1 MVLKVSVPQ
10 LVWYDNNE
18 LELEFPDSWDVHFLP
33 PEGHDRPKLT
43 PEQTEQAFD
52 NPIGT
57 ERIRDLAQGKKEV
70 AILFDDITRPTRT
83 YEILPYVLRELEQA
97 GISDAQISL
106 IAAIAT
112 HGAHDNHALRKK
124 LGQETLERFPVFNH
138 NPWENCTP
146 VGTTSHG
153 TPLAV
158 NREVM
163 SCDLK
168 IAMGCILPHPHTG
181 FGGGGKIILPGV
193 AHIDS
198 IEHFHVKVMASAP
211 QTTGMGNY
219 DENVM
224 RFDVEEAAKLAGLD
238 VIINVL
244 PNLQGETS
252 ALFVGDPVLA
262 HREGVKLAKQMYATE
277 GISGADIAVTNAF
290 LKPGEAAISIFAA
303 LRSIKLPGGTVVMI
317 MNAPEGQVVHY
328 LMGTFGKGY
337 GGRHYTQRSIPPALK
352 VIVLN
357 PLRDLTCVNLF
368 GDAQTVTWAK
378 NWDEVMDELRA
389 GHPDGAKVAVYPD
402 GTMSYLAGMRPA

>member
-1 MVLKVSVPQ
+1 M
-10 LVWYDNNE
+10 
-18 LELEFPDSWDVHFLP
+18 ELEFPDSWDVHFLP
-33 PEGHDRPKLT
+33 PKGHDRPNLT
-43 PEQTEQAFD
+43 SEETEQAFA

-57 ERIRDLAQGKKEV
+57 QRIRDLARGKKEV

-97 GISDAQISL
+97 GISDAQIRL

-168 IAMGCILPHPHTG
+168 IAIGCILPHPHTG

-198 IEHFHVKVMASAP
+198 IEHFHVKVMAISP
-211 QTTGMGNY
+211 QTTGMGIY

-244 PNLQGETS
+244 PNLRGETS

-262 HREGVKLAKQMYATE
+262 HREGVELAKQVYATE

-357 PLRDLTCVNLF
+357 PLKDLTCANLF

-378 NWDEVMDELRA
+378 NWGEVMDELRA
-389 GHPDGAKVAVYPD
+389 GYPDGAKVAVYPD
-402 GTMSYLAGMRPA
+402 GTMSYLASMRPA

>member
-1 MVLKVSVPQ
+1 MKLKVPQ

-33 PEGHDRPKLT
+33 PQGHDRPKLT
-43 PEQTEQAFD
+43 PQEMEQAFA

-57 ERIRDLAQGKKEV
+57 QRIRDLAQGKKEV

-83 YEILPYVLRELEQA
+83 YEILPYVLREVEEA
-97 GISDAQISL
+97 GISDDQIRL

-153 TPLAV
+153 TPLAI

-168 IAMGCILPHPHTG
+168 IAIGCILPHPHTG
-181 FGGGGKIILPGV
+181 FGGGGKIVLPGV

-198 IEHFHVKVMASAP
+198 IEHFHVKVAAIAP
-211 QTTGMGNY
+211 NTMGMGNY

-244 PNLQGETS
+244 PNLKGETA

-262 HREGVKLAKQMYATE
+262 HREGVELGKQLYATE
-277 GISGADIAVTNAF
+277 GVSGADIAVTNAF

-337 GGRHYTQRSIPPALK
+337 GGRHYTKRSIPPALK

-357 PLRDLTCVNLF
+357 PLKDLTCVNLF
-368 GDAQTVTWAK
+368 GDVQTVTLVKSWG
-378 NWDEVMDELRA
+378 EVMEELRA
-389 GHPDGAKVAVYPD
+389 GYPDGAKVAVYPD
-402 GTMSYLAGMRPA
+402 GTMSYLAGTKPA

>member
-1 MVLKVSVPQ
+1 MKLTLPQ
-10 LVWYDNNE
+10 LLWYDNSQ

-33 PEGHDRPKLT
+33 PRGHDRPKLT
-43 PEQTEQAFD
+43 PQQIEQAFA

-57 ERIRDLAQGKKEV
+57 PRIRDLARGKKEV

-83 YEILPYVLRELEQA
+83 YEILPYVLREMEQA
-97 GISDAQISL
+97 GITDAQIRL
-106 IAAIAT
+106 IAAIGS

-124 LGQETLERFPVFNH
+124 LGQETLERFPVYQH
-138 NPWENCTP
+138 NPWENCVP

-168 IAMGCILPHPHTG
+168 IGIGCILPHPQVG

-198 IEHFHVKVMASAP
+198 IEHFHGKVMESAP
-211 QTTGMGNY
+211 QTTGPGNY

-224 RFDVEEAAKLAGLD
+224 RFDAEEAAKLAGLD
-238 VIINVL
+238 VAIDALMNMR
-244 PNLQGETS
+244 GEMS
-252 ALFVGDPVLA
+252 ALFVGDPVQE
-262 HREGVKLAKQMYATE
+262 HREGVKLAKQVYATE

-290 LKPGEAAISIFAA
+290 VKSNEAAIAIMIAI
-303 LRSIKLPGGTVVMI
+303 RSIKLPGGTVVMN
-317 MNAPEGQVVHY
+317 MNAPEGQIVHY
-328 LMGTFGKGY
+328 LLRSFGKSY
-337 GGRHYTQRSIPPALK
+337 GGRRYVQRKIPTGGFK

-357 PLRDLTCVNLF
+357 PLRDLTCVDMF
-368 GDAQTVTWAK
+368 GDAQSVIWAK
-378 NWDEVMDELRA
+378 NWGEVMDELRTSY
-389 GHPDGAKVAVYPD
+389 PDGAKVAVYPD
-402 GTMSYLAGMRPA
+402 GTMQYLATTKPS

>member
-1 MVLKVSVPQ
+1 MKLTLPQ
-10 LVWYDNNE
+10 LLWYDNSQ

-33 PEGHDRPKLT
+33 PKGHDRPKLT
-43 PEQTEQAFD
+43 PQQIEQAFA

-57 ERIRDLAQGKKEV
+57 QRIRDLARGKKEV
-70 AILFDDITRPTRT
+70 VILFDDITRPTRT

-97 GISDAQISL
+97 GITDAQVRL
-106 IAAIAT
+106 IAALGS

-124 LGQETLERFPVFNH
+124 LGQETLERFPVYQH
-138 NPWENCTP
+138 NPWENCVP

-168 IAMGCILPHPHTG
+168 IGIGCILPHPQVG

-198 IEHFHVKVMASAP
+198 IEHFHGKVMESAP
-211 QTTGMGNY
+211 QTTGPGNY

-224 RFDVEEAAKLAGLD
+224 RFDAEEAAKLAGLD
-238 VIINVL
+238 VAIDALMNMR
-244 PNLQGETS
+244 GEMS
-252 ALFVGDPVLA
+252 ALFVGDPVQE
-262 HREGVKLAKQMYATE
+262 HREGVKLAKQVYATE

-290 LKPGEAAISIFAA
+290 VKSNEAAIAIMIAI
-303 LRSIKLPGGTVVMI
+303 RSIKLPGGTVVMN
-317 MNAPEGQVVHY
+317 MNAPEGQIVHY
-328 LMGTFGKGY
+328 LLRSFGKSY
-337 GGRHYTQRSIPPALK
+337 GGRRYVQRKIPTGGFK

-357 PLRDLTCVNLF
+357 HLRDLTCVDMF
-368 GDAQTVTWAK
+368 GDAQSVIWAK
-378 NWDEVMDELRA
+378 NWGEVMDELRTSY
-389 GHPDGAKVAVYPD
+389 PDGAKVAVYPD
-402 GTMSYLAGMRPA
+402 GTMQYLATTKPS

>member
-1 MVLKVSVPQ
+1 MKLRVPQ
-10 LVWYDNNE
+10 LVWYDNSE

-33 PEGHDRPKLT
+33 PKGHDRPNLT
-43 PEQTEQAFD
+43 PPEIEQAFA

-57 ERIRDLAQGKKEV
+57 QRIRDLAQGKKEV
-70 AILFDDITRPTRT
+70 AIVFDDITRPTRT
-83 YEILPYVLRELEQA
+83 HEILPYVLRELEQA
-97 GISDAQISL
+97 GISDGQIRL

-112 HGAHDNHALRKK
+112 HGAHDNHALRRK
-124 LGQETLERFPVFNH
+124 LGQEMLERFPVFNH

-163 SCDLK
+163 SCDLR
-168 IAMGCILPHPHTG
+168 IAIGCILPHPHTG

-198 IEHFHVKVMASAP
+198 IEHFHVKVMAISP

-224 RFDVEEAAKLAGLD
+224 RSDVEEAAKLAGLD

-244 PNLQGETS
+244 PNLKGETS

-262 HREGVKLAKQMYATE
+262 HREGVKLAKEVYATE
-277 GISGADIAVTNAF
+277 GVSGADIAVTNAF
-290 LKPGEAAISIFAA
+290 LKPGEAAISILAA

-328 LMGTFGKGY
+328 LMGTFGTGY
-337 GGRHYTQRSIPPALK
+337 GGRHYTKRSIPAALK

-357 PLRDLTCVNLF
+357 PLKDLTCANLF

-389 GHPDGAKVAVYPD
+389 GYPDGAKVAVYPD
-402 GTMSYLAGMRPA
+402 GTMSYLAGTKPA

>member
-1 MVLKVSVPQ
+1 MKLKVPQ
-10 LVWYDNNE
+10 LFWYDNNE
-18 LELEFPDSWDVHFLP
+18 LELEFPDSWDVQFLP
-33 PEGHDRPKLT
+33 PKGHDRPKLT
-43 PEQTEQAFD
+43 PQQIEQAFA

-57 ERIRDLAQGKKEV
+57 QRIRELARGKKEV

-97 GISDAQISL
+97 GITDAQIRL
-106 IAAIAT
+106 IAAIGT

-124 LGQETLERFPVFNH
+124 LGQETLERFPVYNH

-146 VGTTSHG
+146 VGTSSRG

-168 IAMGCILPHPHTG
+168 IGIGCILPHPQVG

-198 IEHFHVKVMASAP
+198 IDHFHGTVMGMAP

-224 RFDVEEAAKLAGLD
+224 RFEVEEAAKLAGLD
-238 VIINVL
+238 VTIDAL
-244 PNLQGETS
+244 MNLRGEVS
-252 ALFVGDPVLA
+252 ALFVGDPVLE
-262 HREGVKLAKQMYATE
+262 HREGVKLAKEVYATE
-277 GISGADIAVTNAF
+277 GISGVDIAVTNAYV
-290 LKPGEAAISIFAA
+290 KSSEAAISIFVAI
-303 LRSIKLPGGTVVMI
+303 RSIKLPGGTVVMI
-317 MNAPEGQVVHY
+317 MNAPEGQITHY
-328 LMGTFGKGY
+328 LLRSFGKTY
-337 GGRHYTQRSIPPALK
+337 GGRRYVQRTIPAAFK

-357 PLRDLTCVNLF
+357 PLKDLTCVDLF
-368 GDAQTVTWAK
+368 GDAQSVTWAK
-378 NWDEVMDELRA
+378 DWGEVMAELRA
-389 GHPDGAKVAVYPD
+389 SYPDGAKVAVYPD
-402 GTMSYLAGMRPA
+402 GTMQYLASTRPG

>member
-1 MVLKVSVPQ
+1 MKLTLPQ
-10 LVWYDNNE
+10 LLWYDNSQ

-33 PEGHDRPKLT
+33 PKGHDRPKLT
-43 PEQTEQAFD
+43 PQQIEQAFA

-57 ERIRDLAQGKKEV
+57 QRIRDLARGKKEV
-70 AILFDDITRPTRT
+70 VILFDDITRPTRT

-97 GISDAQISL
+97 GITDAQVRL
-106 IAAIAT
+106 IAALGS

-124 LGQETLERFPVFNH
+124 LGQETLERFPVYQH
-138 NPWENCTP
+138 NPWENCVP

-168 IAMGCILPHPHTG
+168 IGIGCILPHPQVG

-198 IEHFHVKVMASAP
+198 IEHFHGKVMESAP
-211 QTTGMGNY
+211 QTTGPGNY

-224 RFDVEEAAKLAGLD
+224 RFDTEEAAKLAGLD
-238 VIINVL
+238 MTIDALMNMR
-244 PNLQGETS
+244 GEMT
-252 ALFVGDPVLA
+252 ALFVGDPVQE
-262 HREGVKLAKQMYATE
+262 HREAVKLAKQVYATE

-290 LKPGEAAISIFAA
+290 LKSNEAAIAIMIAI
-303 LRSIKLPGGTVVMI
+303 RSIKLPGGTVVI
-317 MNAPEGQVVHY
+317 NINAPEGQIVHY
-328 LMGTFGKGY
+328 LLRSFGKSY
-337 GGRHYTQRSIPPALK
+337 GGRRYIQRKVPAGGFK

-357 PLRDLTCVNLF
+357 PLKDLTCVDLF
-368 GDAQTVTWAK
+368 GDAQSVIWAK
-378 NWDEVMDELRA
+378 NWAEVMDELR
-389 GHPDGAKVAVYPD
+389 PSYPNGAKVAVYPD
-402 GTMSYLAGMRPA
+402 GTMQYLATTKPS

>member
-1 MVLKVSVPQ
+1 MKLTVPQ
-10 LVWYDNNE
+10 LFWYDNNE
-18 LELEFPDSWDVHFLP
+18 LEMEFPDSWEVHFLP
-33 PEGHDRPKLT
+33 PKGHDRPKLT
-43 PEQTEQAFD
+43 PQQIEEAFA

-57 ERIRDLAQGKKEV
+57 KRIGDLAQGKKEV

-83 YEILPYVLRELEQA
+83 YELLPYVLQELEQA
-97 GISDAQISL
+97 GITDSQIRL
-106 IAAIAT
+106 IAAIGT

-124 LGQETLERFPVFNH
+124 LGQETLERFPVYNH

-163 SCDLK
+163 SCDLR
-168 IAMGCILPHPHTG
+168 IGIGCILPHPQVG

-193 AHIDS
+193 AYIDS

-238 VIINVL
+238 VTVDALMNMR
-244 PNLQGETS
+244 GEIS
-252 ALFVGDPVLA
+252 ALFVGDPVLE
-262 HREGVKLAKQMYATE
+262 HREGVKLAKQVYGVE
-277 GISGADIAVTNAF
+277 GISGADIAVTNAYV
-290 LKPGEAAISIFAA
+290 KPGEAAISIMIAI
-303 LRSIKLPGGTVVMI
+303 RSIKLPGGTIVMN
-317 MNAPEGQVVHY
+317 MNSPDGQVVHY
-328 LMGTFGKGY
+328 LMRSFGKEY
-337 GGRHYTQRSIPPALK
+337 GGRYFTKRSIPSAFK

-357 PLRDLTCVNLF
+357 PQKDLTSVDLF
-368 GDAQTVTWAK
+368 GDAETVTWAR

-389 GHPDGAKVAVYPD
+389 SHPDGAKVAVYPD
-402 GTMSYLAGMRPA
+402 GTMSYLSSTRPA